1 METSAHASSA
11 YPPSV
16 PPTPLAGRY
25 RCAVGIRVDDH
36 TLLFEARD
44 IVANTPVLVL
54 LDETETEHS
63 DEPAARW
70 GRLRG
75 IDHPVLPRIRDHG
88 VEAGRAWVV
97 CDVPAGEPLKD
108 IVGGR
113 FGERVSRREAL
124 DVIDTLL
131 SLLEEFH
138 DQGLVHGAVGPH
150 TVFLAD
156 DGSVRLLP
164 LVTTP
169 ARTVTDPGEDVRA
182 VGELLRV
189 MIAGL
194 GTLEVDGAI
203 SEAGD
208 EFALLVDK
216 ATAADPD
223 HRPRDAGRYRALVRR
238 VRERLPAAPGRHA
251 ASVVSG
257 VSGASGASSAPATD
271 NPTDPFDEPNGSAHD
286 PAPRKAK
293 HRRSLFV
300 AAACVALFLL
310 VAALL
315 TWNLTSSGGGTE
327 AAPVVAT
334 MPDLV
339 GISPE
344 DATEHIDG
352 LAVSPDV
359 SYDQIHDDEVDA
371 GLVAATIPEPGAS
384 LADNDPVTIVVA
396 IGPER
401 LPMPDLVDEREA
413 DARQTLA
420 DLGFTDV
427 TVTQEASDSVPSGT
441 VLETDPEAEETVA
454 YDTPVTLT
462 VSEGVTL
469 PDLVESSEEEAL
481 AALGSLGLTAEV
493 VVSEESESPEG
504 EVVSQSPTAGA
515 IVEPASTVVLT
526 VSPGPEDD
534 EAQTLDEQP
543 QDDSSER
550 ENERHDRGDDG
561 PDRDHREPGE
571 EPTETDPP
579 EPTTC
584 TSEPWS
590 EGGNYS
596 EGSRVVHE
604 GREYEAIWWTGHVSP
619 SESSEWGPWQ
629 EIGTC

>member
-1 METSAHASSA
+1 METSTHASSA
-11 YPPSV
+11 YPPPV
-16 PPTPLAGRY
+16 PPAPLAGRY
-25 RCAVGIRVDDH
+25 RCADGIRVDDH

-44 IVANTPVLVL
+44 LVANTPVLVL

-63 DEPAARW
+63 DAPATRW

-75 IDHPVLPRIRDHG
+75 IDHPVLPRTRDHG

-97 CDVPAGEPLKD
+97 CEVPAGEPLKE

-131 SLLEEFH
+131 SLLEELH
-138 DQGLVHGAVGPH
+138 DQGLVHGAVGPD

-164 LVTTP
+164 LVTAP
-169 ARTVTDPGEDVRA
+169 ARAVTDPGEDVRA

-189 MIAGL
+189 MITGL
-194 GTLEVDGAI
+194 DTEEADGAV

-223 HRPRDAGRYRALVRR
+223 HRPRDAGRYRTLVRR

-251 ASVVSG
+251 AS
-257 VSGASGASSAPATD
+257 GASSALAAGG
-271 NPTDPFDEPNGSAHD
+271 PTEPFAGPDGSAHE
-286 PAPRKAK
+286 PPTERTK
-293 HRRSLFV
+293 RRRTLFIV
-300 AAACVALFLL
+300 VACVVLFLL
-310 VAALL
+310 VASLL
-315 TWNLTSSGGGTE
+315 TWTLTSSDDGTE

-359 SYDQIHDDEVDA
+359 SYGQVHDDDVDA
-371 GLVAATIPEPGAS
+371 GLVAATTPEPGAS
-384 LADNDPVTIVVA
+384 LAENDPVTIVVA

-469 PDLVESSEEEAL
+469 PDLVESSEEEAR
-481 AALGSLGLTAEV
+481 AALGALGLAVEV

-534 EAQTLDEQP
+534 EPQTLDEQP
-543 QDDSSER
+543 RNDTSEW
-550 ENERHDRGDDG
+550 EDERHDRGDDG
-561 PDRDHREPGE
+561 PDRDPRNGDHREPGE
-571 EPTETDPP
+571 ESPETDSP
-579 EPTTC
+579 EPATC

-590 EGGNYS
+590 EGRSYS

-604 GREYEAIWWTGHVSP
+604 GREYEAVWWTGRISP

>member
-1 METSAHASSA
+1 METSTHASSA
-11 YPPSV
+11 YPPPV
-16 PPTPLAGRY
+16 PPAPLAGRY
-25 RCAVGIRVDDH
+25 RCAAGIRVDDH

-44 IVANTPVLVL
+44 LVADTPVLVL
-54 LDETETEHS
+54 LDETVTEHS
-63 DEPAARW
+63 DEPATRW

-75 IDHPVLPRIRDHG
+75 IDHPVLPRTRDHG

-138 DQGLVHGAVGPH
+138 DQGLVHGAVGPD

-164 LVTTP
+164 LVTAP
-169 ARTVTDPGEDVRA
+169 AQAVTDPCEDVRA

-189 MIAGL
+189 MIAGP
-194 GTLEVDGAI
+194 GAGEDDGALF
-203 SEAGD
+203 EAGD

-251 ASVVSG
+251 AS
-257 VSGASGASSAPATD
+257 GASSAPSTGD
-271 NPTDPFDEPNGSAHD
+271 PTDPSEGSSGSAHEP
-286 PAPRKAK
+286 PAQKT
-293 HRRSLFV
+293 RRRRTLFL
-300 AAACVALFLL
+300 ASACVVLFLL

-315 TWNLTSSGGGTE
+315 TW
-327 AAPVVAT
+327 
-334 MPDLV
+334 
-339 GISPE
+339 
-344 DATEHIDG
+344 
-352 LAVSPDV
+352 
-359 SYDQIHDDEVDA
+359 
-371 GLVAATIPEPGAS
+371 
-384 LADNDPVTIVVA
+384 
-396 IGPER
+396 
-401 LPMPDLVDEREA
+401 
-413 DARQTLA
+413 
-420 DLGFTDV
+420 
-427 TVTQEASDSVPSGT
+427 
-441 VLETDPEAEETVA
+441 
-454 YDTPVTLT
+454 TLT

-481 AALGSLGLTAEV
+481 AALGSLGLAAEV

-515 IVEPASTVVLT
+515 IVEPESTVVLT
-526 VSPGPEDD
+526 VSPGPEDED
-534 EAQTLDEQP
+534 VQTLDEQP
-543 QDDSSER
+543 RDDTSDR
-550 ENERHDRGDDG
+550 GNERHDRGDDG
-561 PDRDHREPGE
+561 PDRDPRNGDHREPGE
-571 EPTETDPP
+571 ESPETDSP
-579 EPTTC
+579 EPATC
-584 TSEPWS
+584 ASEPWS
-590 EGGNYS
+590 EGRNYS

-619 SESSEWGPWQ
+619 PESSEWGPWQ

>member
-1 METSAHASSA
+1 METSTHASSA
-11 YPPSV
+11 YPPPV
-16 PPTPLAGRY
+16 PPAPLAGRY
-25 RCAVGIRVDDH
+25 RCADGTRVDDH

-44 IVANTPVLVL
+44 LVANTPVLVL
-54 LDETETEHS
+54 LDETDTEHS
-63 DEPAARW
+63 DAPATRW
-70 GRLRG
+70 GRLRD
-75 IDHPVLPRIRDHG
+75 IDHPVLPRTRDHG

-131 SLLEEFH
+131 SVLEEFH
-138 DQGLVHGAVGPH
+138 ERGLVHGAVGPD

-164 LVTTP
+164 LATAP
-169 ARTVTDPGEDVRA
+169 ALTVTDPGEDVRA
-182 VGELLRV
+182 VGELLRA

-194 GTLEVDGAI
+194 GAEEADGAI

-238 VRERLPAAPGRHA
+238 VRERLPVAPGRHA
-251 ASVVSG
+251 
-257 VSGASGASSAPATD
+257 ASGASSAPADGGST
-271 NPTDPFDEPNGSAHD
+271 EPSEEPDDFEHAP
-286 PAPRKAK
+286 PAERTKG
-293 HRRSLFV
+293 RRTLFIT
-300 AAACVALFLL
+300 AACAALLLL
-310 VAALL
+310 VAASL
-315 TWNLTSSGGGTE
+315 TWSLTSSDDGTE

-339 GISPE
+339 GFSPE

-359 SYDQIHDDEVDA
+359 SYDQVHDDDVDA
-371 GLVAATIPEPGAS
+371 GLVAATTPEPGAS
-384 LADNDPVTIVVA
+384 LTDDDPVTIVVA

-401 LPMPDLVDEREA
+401 LPMPDLVDQSEA
-413 DARQTLA
+413 DARRTLA

-427 TVTQEASDSVPSGT
+427 TVTQEASESVPSGT
-441 VLETDPEAEETVA
+441 VLETEPEAEETVD

-469 PDLVESSEEEAL
+469 PDLVESSEAEAR
-481 AALGSLGLTAEV
+481 AALESLGLTAEV

-543 QDDSSER
+543 RNDASEWEDERRDQGDGQD
-550 ENERHDRGDDG
+550 GDPLNGDA
-561 PDRDHREPGE
+561 REPE
-571 EPTETDPP
+571 EESPETGSP

-584 TSEPWS
+584 ASEPWS
-590 EGGNYS
+590 EGGSYS
-596 EGSRVVHE
+596 EGSLVVHE
-604 GREYEAIWWTGHVSP
+604 GREYEAIWWTGRISP
-619 SESSEWGPWQ
+619 SESSEWGPWK